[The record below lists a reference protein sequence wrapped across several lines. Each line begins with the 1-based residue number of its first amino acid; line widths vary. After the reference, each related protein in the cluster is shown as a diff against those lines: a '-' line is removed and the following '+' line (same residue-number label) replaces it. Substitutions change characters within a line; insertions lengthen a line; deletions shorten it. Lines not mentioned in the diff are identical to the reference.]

1 MVVWLDIA
9 KRFDMGAQFIATLF
23 CVLALPPNLLVEGRS
38 GGALEALDAAWRVLL
53 EPR

>member
-1 MVVWLDIA
+1 MWLDIA
-9 KRFDMGAQFIATLF
+9 KISHGAQFILLPLF
-23 CVLALPPNLLVEGRS
+23 SVLALPPNLLVEGRS